1 MLVYDE
7 KVPRHIWRIAIVP
20 GENSKAEIVRIA
32 KIIAIIKRPVNKPFL
47 TEYAHHES
55 NQTDKARGQKL
66 R

>member
-20 GENSKAEIVRIA
+20 GGNSKAEIVRIA
-32 KIIAIIKRPVNKPFL
+32 KTIAILKRPVNKPFP
-47 TEYAHHES
+47 TEYAYHES
-55 NQTDKARGQKL
+55 KQTDKARGQKL